1 MQSVNID
8 KLMNKIDDKKI
19 EELGK
24 LLDHL
29 PTINETLAKVNELK
43 ESGALDAIINMGY
56 LSKTLK
62 DMLNDEAIQS
72 LGSIISSLLEFGKI
86 VSEEDVFENLK
97 DLVDNSATLADVVK
111 RLKSMKEDGTLD
123 ILVNSA
129 YTLKTL
135 KDMLNDEAIQ
145 TLGKYVSNLLDL
157 AKEFD
162 DETIS
167 QMKHVVK
174 KVSTINHVLTK
185 VEELQNT
192 GAMDAL
198 MDSAYALK
206 TLKDMLNDEA
216 MQNLAKY
223 TSNLLEL
230 LREFDEGTITS
241 LKSVIRRVRTVD
253 SVLVKLEELESNGTL
268 DVIFNLAYGA
278 KTLKDMLNDD
288 ALVRIASYLSTFLEA
303 YPKAMEFLNIALGD
317 VPYRLVKAIS
327 SEEVKKT
334 LENPPQISLGGIIR
348 QLSDPDVQRGL
359 GVMFTILKYI
369 GKEFSP

>member
-29 PTINETLAKVNELK
+29 PTLNETLAKVNELK

-72 LGSIISSLLEFGKI
+72 LGGIISSLLEFGKI

-123 ILVNSA
+123 VLVNSA

-162 DETIS
+162 DETVS

-268 DVIFNLAYGA
+268 D
-278 KTLKDMLNDD
+278 
-288 ALVRIASYLSTFLEA
+288 
-303 YPKAMEFLNIALGD
+303 
-317 VPYRLVKAIS
+317 
-327 SEEVKKT
+327 
-334 LENPPQISLGGIIR
+334 
-348 QLSDPDVQRGL
+348 
-359 GVMFTILKYI
+359 
-369 GKEFSP
+369 

>member
-1 MQSVNID
+1 MQSVNLD

-19 EELGK
+19 EELSK
-24 LLDHL
+24 LLDLL
-29 PTINETLAKVNELK
+29 PTLNETLAKVNELK

-86 VSEEDVFENLK
+86 VSQEDVFENLK
-97 DLVDNSATLADVVK
+97 ELVDNSATLADVVK

-174 KVSTINHVLTK
+174 KVSTVNHVLTK

-278 KTLKDMLNDD
+278 KTLKDMLNDE
-288 ALVRIASYLSTFLEA
+288 ALVRIAGYLSTFLEA
-303 YPKAMEFLNIALGD
+303 YPKAMEFFNIALGD
-317 VPYRLVKAIS
+317 VPYRIVKAIS

>member
-1 MQSVNID
+1 
-8 KLMNKIDDKKI
+8 
-19 EELGK
+19 
-24 LLDHL
+24 
-29 PTINETLAKVNELK
+29 
-43 ESGALDAIINMGY
+43 
-56 LSKTLK
+56 
-62 DMLNDEAIQS
+62 
-72 LGSIISSLLEFGKI
+72 
-86 VSEEDVFENLK
+86 
-97 DLVDNSATLADVVK
+97 
-111 RLKSMKEDGTLD
+111 
-123 ILVNSA
+123 
-129 YTLKTL
+129 
-135 KDMLNDEAIQ
+135 
-145 TLGKYVSNLLDL
+145 
-157 AKEFD
+157 
-162 DETIS
+162 
-167 QMKHVVK
+167 
-174 KVSTINHVLTK
+174 VLTK

-206 TLKDMLNDEA
+206 TLRDMLNDEA

-230 LREFDEGTITS
+230 LREFDESTITS

-278 KTLKDMLNDD
+278 KTLKDMLNDE
-288 ALVRIASYLSTFLEA
+288 ALVRIAGYLSTFLEA
-303 YPKAMEFLNIALGD
+303 YPKAIEFLNTALSD
-317 VPYRLVKAIS
+317 VPSRIVKAIS

-334 LENPPQISLGGIIR
+334 LENPPQVSLGGIIR

>member
-29 PTINETLAKVNELK
+29 PTLNETLAKVNELK

-123 ILVNSA
+123 VLVNSA

-278 KTLKDMLNDD
+278 KTLKDMLNDE
-288 ALVRIASYLSTFLEA
+288 ALVRIAGYLSTFLEA
-303 YPKAMEFLNIALGD
+303 YPKAMEFFNIALGD
-317 VPYRLVKAIS
+317 VPYRIVKAIS

>member
-1 MQSVNID
+1 MQSVNLD

-19 EELGK
+19 EELSK
-24 LLDHL
+24 LLDLL
-29 PTINETLAKVNELK
+29 PTLNETLAKVNELK

-86 VSEEDVFENLK
+86 VSQEDVFENLK
-97 DLVDNSATLADVVK
+97 ELVDNSATLADVVK

-174 KVSTINHVLTK
+174 K
-185 VEELQNT
+185 
-192 GAMDAL
+192 
-198 MDSAYALK
+198 
-206 TLKDMLNDEA
+206 
-216 MQNLAKY
+216 
-223 TSNLLEL
+223 
-230 LREFDEGTITS
+230 
-241 LKSVIRRVRTVD
+241 
-253 SVLVKLEELESNGTL
+253 
-268 DVIFNLAYGA
+268 
-278 KTLKDMLNDD
+278 
-288 ALVRIASYLSTFLEA
+288 
-303 YPKAMEFLNIALGD
+303 
-317 VPYRLVKAIS
+317 
-327 SEEVKKT
+327 
-334 LENPPQISLGGIIR
+334 
-348 QLSDPDVQRGL
+348 
-359 GVMFTILKYI
+359 
-369 GKEFSP
+369 